1 MTKRSTRNNLFCAL
15 LVSVTLGISSHSTA
29 IAQELN
35 KTVSSWE
42 QRLNARIGVLVR
54 ETNSDWSIGHR
65 ETERFPMSST
75 FKSLL
80 CGTILSR
87 VDANNEDL
95 SNKVTFTKKDL
106 VSYSPV
112 TKDHVKDGMS
122 VGALCEATIT
132 ISDNTAANL
141 LLKRIDG
148 PKGLTKFL
156 RKMGDTTTRLDRWET
171 ELNEGKPGDER
182 DTTSPVA
189 ILQSLE
195 KLVYG
200 DILKQQSAAQLR
212 QWMIDD
218 KVADALIRA
227 HLPSGWTIGDKTG
240 AGGNGSRGIIA
251 FIERP
256 DGKRYLT
263 AIYMTENKADFP
275 TRNKVVSDIGRA
287 VIAEIQAR

>member
-1 MTKRSTRNNLFCAL
+1 M
-15 LVSVTLGISSHSTA
+15 SVTLGISSHNTA
-29 IAQELN
+29 IAQELST
-35 KTVSSWE
+35 TVSSWE
-42 QRLNARIGVLVR
+42 ERLNARIGVLVR
-54 ETNSDWSIGHR
+54 ETNSDWSISHR

-80 CGTILSR
+80 CGAVLSR
-87 VDANNEDL
+87 VDANKEDL
-95 SNKVTFTKKDL
+95 SNKVTFAKKDL

-112 TKDHVKDGMS
+112 TKDHVKHGMN

-148 PKGLTKFL
+148 PKGLTGFL
-156 RKMGDTTTRLDRWET
+156 RKMGDATTRLDRWET
-171 ELNEGKPGDER
+171 ELNEGKPGDAR

-200 DILKQQSAAQLR
+200 NVLKQQSAAQLR

-218 KVADALIRA
+218 KVADALIRT

>member
-1 MTKRSTRNNLFCAL
+1 MTKRLTTKNLFCTI
-15 LVSVTLGISSHSTA
+15 LVSLTMGLSSQGSA

-35 KTVSSWE
+35 RTISSWE
-42 QRLNARIGVLVR
+42 KHLNARIGVLLR
-54 ETNSDWSIGHR
+54 EMESDWSIAHR
-65 ETERFPMSST
+65 ADERFPMSST

-80 CGTILSR
+80 CGAVLAR
-87 VDANNEDL
+87 VDANEENL
-95 SNKVTFTKKDL
+95 SNKITFTRKDL

-112 TKDHVKDGMS
+112 TKKRVKDGMS
-122 VGALCEATIT
+122 VSELCEATIT

-171 ELNEGKPGDER
+171 ELNEGKPGDAH
-182 DTTSPVA
+182 DTTTPRA
-189 ILQSLE
+189 ILGSLE
-195 KLVYG
+195 KLAFGNV
-200 DILKQQSAAQLR
+200 LKQKSSQQLR

-227 HLPSGWTIGDKTG
+227 HLPKGWTIGDKTG
-240 AGGNGSRGIIA
+240 AGGYGTRGIIA

-256 DGKRYLT
+256 DGKRYLG

-275 TRNKVVSDIGRA
+275 MRNKVISDIGRTM
-287 VIAEIQAR
+287 ITEIQAR